1 MAKEVKLLGFWAS
14 AYVVRVQIALNFK
27 GIEYEYVEEDLKKK
41 SELLLQSNP
50 VYRQVPVLV
59 HGGKPIPESMVILEY
74 IEEAWPEKPLLPQDP
89 YQRAMA
95 PTFKNKIYRSRSSPF
110 QCLPS
115 GVKYF
120 TTKGEDQLKAKEE
133 LVENLRILE
142 GALQGNKFFAGETA
156 GMVDIVAGWLPFW
169 IRRMEGLFGDK
180 VVEEDNLPHLNAW
193 FQDYLSLPFVRE
205 KLPPPDKVCAHLRG
219 LLASLE
225 PN

>member
-27 GIEYEYVEEDLKKK
+27 GIEYDYVEEDLKKK

-59 HGGKPIPESMVILEY
+59 HAGKPIPESMVILEY

-95 PTFKNKIYRSRSSPF
+95 RFWARFAEEK
-110 QCLPS
+110 CLPS

-133 LVENLRILE
+133 LVENLKILE
-142 GALQGNKFFAGETA
+142 GALQGKKFFAGETA

-205 KLPPPDKVCAHLRG
+205 KLPPPEKVCADLRG